1 VTDEI
6 PVLFQT
12 NAATAAADV
21 DRLANSVR
29 KQSDAIGKSAKKW
42 NETTQSMAG
51 WQRHASK
58 YIQQAEEIT
67 RIERAQAKQRAQDLP
82 LMQKAQKA
90 QAGGGG
96 FLGKAISAA
105 GGGQGLGL
113 AKAALGAGAGA
124 ASLIGTTLA
133 FTGVGIAIG
142 ALVTVIGDWIDSAEK
157 QAERSKEL
165 ADALNQAKQNSADR
179 GLEATRKL
187 QSEYRPA
194 AATGMLSIADSV
206 KSGAGG
212 LSDALKAANLAHEL
226 FPGMEQKMVSAALT
240 ASKIQGGNVSDFLNP
255 SNVTGANPAML
266 DARGLASLAGGREI
280 SARDW
285 DSRMHTLSS
294 NEPIAQM
301 DRVNATNG
309 MIEAFGLL
317 GLKDAAD
324 SLTTQFATMRTE
336 IESATRAVTT
346 DKKETAKASARVAP
360 QAGSVGSELW
370 GFH

>member
-67 RIERAQAKQRAQDLP
+67 RIERTQAKQRTQDLQ
-82 LMQKAQKA
+82 MVAKAQKS
-90 QAGGGG
+90 QGGGG

-133 FTGVGIAIG
+133 FTGAGIAIG

-179 GLEATRKL
+179 GLDATRKL